1 MIVINVLL
9 NLGGLVALLERPSM
23 PNLFRQ
29 SQTMHSEFELDTVL
43 GTQGTLPSITSF
55 RRITRQKQVP
65 MTIAL
70 STLDD
75 PSESTPVPSIHD
87 KETILNFA
95 KMSSNAYV
103 IRSMHKWRP
112 LPSYEEELD
121 DFGLDGDGLRGYV
134 FANPS
139 KTIVI
144 IAFKGTSTV
153 LNKSPSVVKDKFM
166 DNLMFSC
173 CCGRVDP
180 SWSPVCGCYAGEGG
194 FSGTKV
200 CREECLTKAAQS
212 EDTYYAQAR
221 QIYAKVRA
229 VYPKATIWF
238 TGHSLGGA
246 LAAVMTAAIPRT
258 NAITFEAP
266 GERLYVERL
275 GLKPTNRVW
284 NYGLSSDPIFTGDCN
299 GVTSPCYVSGYAM
312 ESKCRQGYTCTYNIQ
327 GRSDI
332 SSHRI
337 DWIIDTVLNQTPPPP
352 CIKVMGCHDCQ
363 EWTFI

>member
-1 MIVINVLL
+1 MILMNILL
-9 NLGGLVALLERPSM
+9 NLGGLFALLERPAILDPYRKS
-23 PNLFRQ
+23 RVI
-29 SQTMHSEFELDTVL
+29 HSEFELDTVL
-43 GTQGTLPSITSF
+43 DAQGTLSRITSF
-55 RRITRQKQVP
+55 VRKAQQEQPPMRIV
-65 MTIAL
+65 L
-70 STLDD
+70 STLDHL
-75 PSESTPVPSIHD
+75 ESTPAPAVHD

-112 LPSYEEELD
+112 LPSYEKDLD

-134 FANPS
+134 FTNPS

-153 LNKSPSVVKDKFM
+153 LSKSPSVVKDKFM

-173 CCGRVDP
+173 CCGRVDR
-180 SWSPVCGCYAGEGG
+180 SWSPVCGCYAGGG
-194 FSGTKV
+194 GLSGERI
-200 CREECLTKAAQS
+200 CRRECLGEAVRS
-212 EDTYYAQAR
+212 RDTYYAQAV
-221 QIYAKVRA
+221 QIYAQVRT
-229 VYPKATIWF
+229 VHPEATVWF

-266 GERLYVERL
+266 GERLFVERL

-284 NYGLSSDPIFTGDCN
+284 NYGLNIDPIFTGDCN
-299 GVTSPCYVSGYAM
+299 GVTSPCYISGYAM
-312 ESKCRQGYTCTYNIQ
+312 ESKCRQGYDCTYNLP
-327 GRSDI
+327 GRPDL

-337 DWIIDTVLNQTPPPP
+337 DWIIDAVLNQAPPPP